1 MPVHHENRS
10 GNDRRKF
17 NMSSVTTIARE
28 RRWNRDRRRTVANEE
43 ELYDTEWELSEADLE
58 PGANLAVGLG
68 D

>member
-1 MPVHHENRS
+1 
-10 GNDRRKF
+10 
-17 NMSSVTTIARE
+17 MSSVTTIARE